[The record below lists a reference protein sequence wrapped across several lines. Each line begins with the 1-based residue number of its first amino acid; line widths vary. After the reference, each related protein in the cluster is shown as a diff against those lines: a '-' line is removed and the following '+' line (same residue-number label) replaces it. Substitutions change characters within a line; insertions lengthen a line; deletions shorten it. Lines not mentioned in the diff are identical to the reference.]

1 MRGQFH
7 PRFSLVGFGG
17 AGLRNLPAKS
27 YGTHISI
34 DVAGGPDQTIWCVV
48 SGNGWLGPEA

>member
-1 MRGQFH
+1 VRGQFH

>member
-1 MRGQFH
+1 VRGQFH

-34 DVAGGPDQTIWCVV
+34 DVAGGPDQTIWYVV
-48 SGNGWLGPEA
+48 FGNGWFRP